1 MLITLLDI
9 ALLEFADGDS
19 PMLLIVGIVLQRF
32 YMVKP
37 CSKEMKCDVEL
48 STYAIRD
55 MEEYKNFCD
64 RPKDQ
69 RPLPEEVIREHAE
82 MLISMKWYGRFKI
95 ISMVLE
101 L

>member
-37 CSKEMKCDVEL
+37 CSKEMKCDVEVSFL
-48 STYAIRD
+48 AYVNR
-55 MEEYKNFCD
+55 EFCHSKPSD
-64 RPKDQ
+64 KTLCKLR
-69 RPLPEEVIREHAE
+69 R
-82 MLISMKWYGRFKI
+82 
-95 ISMVLE
+95 
-101 L
+101 